1 MSGSL
6 GLLAGRMK
14 PEVVSIGKTGKGRNP
29 DQARLVIQRYLQIVN
44 PPGAPDVTAIERA
57 IWYVETHLSEPFSL
71 EETARAA
78 GFSKFHFSR
87 SFGFIVGVSPSAYA
101 RARRLSIAAVELAGG
116 ASDILGLAL
125 EIGYSS
131 HEAFTRAFRDQFGVS
146 PEQVRSAGSTSNLAL
161 AEPRTLTNM
170 PSIELAEPEIVRRG
184 PLLLAGLPKHFQFSE
199 RGAIPGLWQQ
209 FAPLI
214 AQLPTTG
221 PGVTFGVVGA
231 PPPGEEGFEY
241 APSVQIKSA
250 DELPEGLKAI
260 RIAEHSFAIFRH
272 GGHVAEMPAVCNAVF
287 GDWCATTSYKPAEIP
302 IQMLEYYPES
312 FDPMTGAGGFE
323 IWLPLAD

>member
-1 MSGSL
+1 MS
-6 GLLAGRMK
+6 
-14 PEVVSIGKTGKGRNP
+14 
-29 DQARLVIQRYLQIVN
+29 
-44 PPGAPDVTAIERA
+44 AIERA
-57 IWYVETHLSEPFSL
+57 IWHIETHLAEPFSL
-71 EETARAA
+71 EETARVA

-87 SFGFIVGVSPSAYA
+87 SFGFIVGLSPSAYA
-101 RARRLSIAAVELAGG
+101 RARRLSIAAVALADG

-125 EIGYSS
+125 DVGYNS

-146 PEQVRSAGSTSNLAL
+146 PEQLRATGHTRILQLV
-161 AEPRTLTNM
+161 EPRSLTNM
-170 PSIELAEPEIVRRG
+170 PSIQLAEPEITKRG
-184 PLLLAGLPKHFQFSE
+184 PLLLAGLPKHFQFSD

-221 PGVTFGVVGA
+221 PGVTFGVVAA

-250 DELPEGLKAI
+250 DDLPEGLKAI
-260 RIAEHSFAIFRH
+260 RIAEHPFAIFRH
-272 GGHVAEMPAVCNAVF
+272 SGHIAEMPAVCNAVY
-287 GDWCATTSYKPAEIP
+287 GEWCATSSHKPAEIP
-302 IQMLEYYPES
+302 IQMLEYYPET